1 MDRNRTFIYKI
12 YRKVVSLVAKGAE
25 IRNVIIK
32 FPKDVKIEEIER
44 RACQAYARIL
54 CEMYPSEVIEK
65 NYRKIR
71 KYIIQIKQIQK

>member
-12 YRKVVSLVAKGAE
+12 YRKAVSLVAKGAE

-32 FPKDVKIEEIER
+32 LPKDVKMEEIER

-65 NYRKIR
+65 
-71 KYIIQIKQIQK
+71 IIEKLENT

>member
-1 MDRNRTFIYKI
+1 M
-12 YRKVVSLVAKGAE
+12 AKGAE

-32 FPKDVKIEEIER
+32 FPKNVKIEEIER

-65 NYRKIR
+65 
-71 KYIIQIKQIQK
+71 IIEKLENT